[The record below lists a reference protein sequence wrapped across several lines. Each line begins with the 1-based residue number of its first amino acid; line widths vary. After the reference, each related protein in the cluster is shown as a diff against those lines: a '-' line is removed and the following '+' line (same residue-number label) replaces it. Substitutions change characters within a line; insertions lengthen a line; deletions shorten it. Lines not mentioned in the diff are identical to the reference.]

1 VVEHGFH
8 GLAGKKVAVL
18 GYNSHS
24 RIPSHRK
31 HLMKTLLSSGA
42 AFVLALAAASSASAQ
57 LLSPDNPPGSQQ
69 QNATLDRIVAVVN
82 DDVILQSELDAA
94 VASVQHQY
102 AQNPGQLPP
111 PDVLQKQVLERLIL
125 NKLQVQ
131 RANDNG
137 LRISDDELDAAVASV
152 AQQNK
157 MTVQQLQQAMA
168 QDGVDYS
175 AFRANLRDQLL
186 IQRLRQQVMQS
197 SAQVSDAEID
207 NMIANPAFKAGEVH
221 LAHIDVSLPN
231 GADAKA
237 IADAQSK
244 ADKIEADLKSGKDFR
259 AEAISSSDA
268 QDALEGGDLGW
279 RRVDELPPAFAS
291 QIDQMQAGEV
301 SAPLRTPDGF
311 TIVKVIEKRSAD
323 ARQIVTE
330 YHARHIMIKPS
341 ALVSDQDAQNRINQI
356 YHDVVDQHQD
366 FGALAKKDS
375 DDTTTANLGGD
386 MGWFMH
392 DEWGSD
398 IGKLV
403 ATMQPGQVSQPFKSQ
418 DGSWH
423 LIQLLGTRQADKTA
437 DIQREQARQAI
448 AARKGTEA
456 YQQFLRDLR
465 SDAYIDIR
473 LPGAQESDQTAS
485 TATGVSS
492 GAQ

>member
-1 VVEHGFH
+1 
-8 GLAGKKVAVL
+8 
-18 GYNSHS
+18 
-24 RIPSHRK
+24 
-31 HLMKTLLSSGA
+31 MKTPLSFCA
-42 AFVLALAAASSASAQ
+42 ALFLTAAAALPASAQ
-57 LLSPDNPPGSQQ
+57 LLGADNPPANEQQ
-69 QNATLDRIVAVVN
+69 DATLDRIVAVVN
-82 DDVILQSELDAA
+82 DDVILQSELNAA

-102 AQNPGQLPP
+102 AQNPEQLPP
-111 PDVLQKQVLERLIL
+111 PDVLQRQVLERLIL

-137 LRISDDELDAAVASV
+137 LRVSDDELDAAVASV

-157 MTVQQLQQAMA
+157 MTVPQLQQAMA
-168 QDGVDYS
+168 QDNVDYS

-186 IQRLRQQVMQS
+186 IQRLRQQVMQG

-221 LAHIDVSLPN
+221 LAHIDVALPN

-237 IADAQSK
+237 IGDAQAK
-244 ADKIEADLKSGKDFR
+244 ADKVESDLKSGKDFR

-330 YHARHIMIKPS
+330 YHARHIMINTS
-341 ALVSDQDAQNRINQI
+341 ALVSDQDAQNRINEI
-356 YHDVVDQHQD
+356 YHAVVDQHQD
-366 FGALAKKDS
+366 FAALAKKDS

-392 DEWGSD
+392 NDWGSD
-398 IGKLV
+398 IGNLIG
-403 ATMQPGQVSQPFKSQ
+403 TMQPGQVSQPFKSQ

-423 LIQLLGTRQADKTA
+423 LVQMLGSRQADKTS

-473 LPGAQESDQTAS
+473 MPGEGPDQTAS
-485 TATGVSS
+485 TTGISS
-492 GAQ
+492 GTQ

>member
-1 VVEHGFH
+1 MNKSVSFAATFL
-8 GLAGKKVAVL
+8 LAFGVA
-18 GYNSHS
+18 
-24 RIPSHRK
+24 
-31 HLMKTLLSSGA
+31 A
-42 AFVLALAAASSASAQ
+42 SASAQ
-57 LLSPDNPPGSQQ
+57 LLGADNPPGVQQ
-69 QNATLDRIVAVVN
+69 QNENATLDRVVAVVN
-82 DDVILQSELDAA
+82 DDVILQSELEEAI
-94 VASVQHQY
+94 ASVQHQY
-102 AQNPGQLPP
+102 AQTPDQLPP
-111 PDVLQKQVLERLIL
+111 PDVLQRQVLDRLIL

-137 LRISDDELDAAVASV
+137 VQVSDDDLDAAVASV

-157 MTVQQLQQAMA
+157 MTVDQLQQAMA
-168 QDGVDYS
+168 QDHVDYS
-175 AFRANLRDQLL
+175 SFRANLRDQLL

-207 NMIANPAFKAGEVH
+207 NMLANPAFKAGEVH
-221 LAHIDVSLPN
+221 LAHIDINLPN
-231 GADAKA
+231 GADANA
-237 IADAQSK
+237 IAAAQAK

-291 QIDQMQAGEV
+291 QIDQMQLGEV

-330 YHARHIMIKPS
+330 YHALHIMLNTS

-356 YHDVVDQHQD
+356 YHEVVDQHQD
-366 FGALAKKDS
+366 FATLARKDS
-375 DDTTTANLGGD
+375 QDTTTANLGGD
-386 MGWFMH
+386 MGWFTQG
-392 DEWGSD
+392 DWGSE

-403 ATMQPGQVSQPFKSQ
+403 ATMQPNQVSQPFKTQ

-423 LIQLLGTRQADKTA
+423 LIELLGTRQTDKTS

-448 AARKGTEA
+448 AVRKGTDA

-473 LPGAQESDQTAS
+473 AAGAQSEQSGDAATA
-485 TATGVSS
+485 GSS
-492 GAQ
+492 GTP

>member
-1 VVEHGFH
+1 
-8 GLAGKKVAVL
+8 
-18 GYNSHS
+18 
-24 RIPSHRK
+24 
-31 HLMKTLLSSGA
+31 MKTLLSFGA
-42 AFVLALAAASSASAQ
+42 ASLLVFGAALPASAQ
-57 LLSPDNPPGSQQ
+57 LLGADNPPGAQSQD
-69 QNATLDRIVAVVN
+69 AVLDRIVAVVN
-82 DDVILQSELDAA
+82 DDVILQSELDQAMA
-94 VASVQHQY
+94 TVQHQY
-102 AQNPGQLPP
+102 ADHPDQLPP
-111 PDVLQKQVLERLIL
+111 ADVLQRQVLERLIL

-131 RANDNG
+131 RAHDNG
-137 LRISDDELDAAVASV
+137 LRVSDDELDAAMASV

-157 MTVQQLQQAMA
+157 MTVAQLQQAMA
-168 QDGVDYS
+168 QDHVDYA
-175 AFRANLRDQLL
+175 AFRDNLRDQLL
-186 IQRLRQQVMQS
+186 IQRLRQQVMQQ

-221 LAHIDVSLPN
+221 LAHIDIALPD

-237 IADAQSK
+237 IAAAQAK
-244 ADKIEADLKSGKDFR
+244 ADKIEADLKAGKDFR

-279 RRVDELPPAFAS
+279 RRVDELPGAFAS
-291 QIDQMQAGEV
+291 QIDQMQPGQV
-301 SAPLRTPDGF
+301 SQPLRTPGGF
-311 TIVKVIEKRSAD
+311 TIVKVIEKRGAD

-356 YHDVVDQHQD
+356 YHSIVDQHQD
-366 FGALAKKDS
+366 FGELAKKDS
-375 DDTTTANLGGD
+375 DDTTTANVGGD

-392 DEWGSD
+392 DDWGTD
-398 IGKLV
+398 IGNLV
-403 ATMQPGQVSQPFKSQ
+403 STMQPGQVSQPFKSQ

-423 LIQLLGTRQADKTA
+423 LIQLLGTRQADKTE

-456 YQQFLRDLR
+456 YDQFLRDLR

-473 LPGAQESDQTAS
+473 LPGAQGADQTAS
-485 TATGVSS
+485 TSTGNS

>member
-1 VVEHGFH
+1 
-8 GLAGKKVAVL
+8 
-18 GYNSHS
+18 
-24 RIPSHRK
+24 
-31 HLMKTLLSSGA
+31 MKTLPSFCA
-42 AFVLALAAASSASAQ
+42 ALLLTAAVALPASAQ
-57 LLSPDNPPGSQQ
+57 LLSPDNPPADQQ
-69 QNATLDRIVAVVN
+69 QDATLDRIVAVVN

-94 VASVQHQY
+94 LASVQHQY

-111 PDVLQKQVLERLIL
+111 PDVLRRQVLERLIL

-131 RANDNG
+131 RAADNG
-137 LRISDDELDAAVASV
+137 LRVSDEELDAAVASV

-157 MTVQQLQQAMA
+157 MTVPQLQQAMA
-168 QDGVDYS
+168 QDKVDYS

-186 IQRLRQQVMQS
+186 IQRLRQQVMQG

-221 LAHIDVSLPN
+221 LAHIDVALPN

-237 IADAQSK
+237 IADAQAK
-244 ADKIEADLKSGKDFR
+244 ADKVESDLKAGKDFR

-268 QDALEGGDLGW
+268 QDALEGGDVGW

-330 YHARHIMIKPS
+330 YHARHIMIKPG
-341 ALVSDQDAQNRINQI
+341 ALVSDQDAQNRANEI

-366 FGALAKKDS
+366 FAALAKKDS

-386 MGWFMH
+386 MGWFMSN
-392 DEWGSD
+392 DWGSD
-398 IGKLV
+398 IGNLV

-418 DGSWH
+418 DGTWH
-423 LIQLLGTRQADKTA
+423 LIQLLGSRQADKTA
-437 DIQREQARQAI
+437 DIQRDQARQAI

-473 LPGAQESDQTAS
+473 MPGAPGADQTAS
-485 TATGVSS
+485 TDTGGPGS
-492 GAQ
+492 Q

>member
-1 VVEHGFH
+1 
-8 GLAGKKVAVL
+8 
-18 GYNSHS
+18 
-24 RIPSHRK
+24 
-31 HLMKTLLSSGA
+31 MKTPLSFCA
-42 AFVLALAAASSASAQ
+42 ALFLTAAAALPASAQ
-57 LLSPDNPPGSQQ
+57 LLGADNPPANEQQ
-69 QNATLDRIVAVVN
+69 DATLDRIVAVVN
-82 DDVILQSELDAA
+82 DDVILQSELNAA

-102 AQNPGQLPP
+102 AQNPEQLPP
-111 PDVLQKQVLERLIL
+111 PDVLQRQVLERLIL

-137 LRISDDELDAAVASV
+137 LRVSDDELDAAVASV

-157 MTVQQLQQAMA
+157 MTVPQLQQAMA
-168 QDGVDYS
+168 QDNVDYS

-186 IQRLRQQVMQS
+186 IQRLRQQVMQG

-221 LAHIDVSLPN
+221 LAHIDVALPN

-237 IADAQSK
+237 IGDAQAK
-244 ADKIEADLKSGKDFR
+244 ADKVESDLKSGKDFR

-330 YHARHIMIKPS
+330 YHARHIMINTS
-341 ALVSDQDAQNRINQI
+341 ALVSDQDAQNRINEI
-356 YHDVVDQHQD
+356 YHAVVDQHQD
-366 FGALAKKDS
+366 FAALAKKDS
-375 DDTTTANLGGD
+375 NDTTTANLGGD

-392 DEWGSD
+392 NDWGSD
-398 IGKLV
+398 IGNLIG
-403 ATMQPGQVSQPFKSQ
+403 TMQPGQVSQPFKSQ

-423 LIQLLGTRQADKTA
+423 LVQMLGSRQADKTS

-473 LPGAQESDQTAS
+473 MPGEGPDQTAS
-485 TATGVSS
+485 TTGISS
-492 GAQ
+492 GTQ

>member
-1 VVEHGFH
+1 
-8 GLAGKKVAVL
+8 
-18 GYNSHS
+18 
-24 RIPSHRK
+24 
-31 HLMKTLLSSGA
+31 MKTSLSFCA
-42 AFVLALAAASSASAQ
+42 ALFLTAAAALPASAQ
-57 LLSPDNPPGSQQ
+57 LLGADNPPANEQQ
-69 QNATLDRIVAVVN
+69 DATLDRIVAVVN
-82 DDVILQSELDAA
+82 DDVILQSELNAA

-102 AQNPGQLPP
+102 AQNPEQLPP
-111 PDVLQKQVLERLIL
+111 PDVLQRQVLERLIL

-137 LRISDDELDAAVASV
+137 LRVSDDELDAAVASV

-157 MTVQQLQQAMA
+157 MTVPQLQQAMA
-168 QDGVDYS
+168 QDNVDYS

-186 IQRLRQQVMQS
+186 IQRLRQQVMQG

-221 LAHIDVSLPN
+221 LAHIDVALPN

-237 IADAQSK
+237 IGDAQAK
-244 ADKIEADLKSGKDFR
+244 ADKVESDLKSGKDFR

-330 YHARHIMIKPS
+330 YHARHIMINTS
-341 ALVSDQDAQNRINQI
+341 ALVSDQDAQNRINEI
-356 YHDVVDQHQD
+356 YHAVVDQHQD
-366 FGALAKKDS
+366 FAALAKKDS

-392 DEWGSD
+392 NDWGSD
-398 IGKLV
+398 IGNLIG
-403 ATMQPGQVSQPFKSQ
+403 TMQPGQVSQPFKSQ

-423 LIQLLGTRQADKTA
+423 LVQMLGSRQADKTS

-473 LPGAQESDQTAS
+473 MPGEGSDQTAS
-485 TATGVSS
+485 TTGISS
-492 GAQ
+492 GTQ